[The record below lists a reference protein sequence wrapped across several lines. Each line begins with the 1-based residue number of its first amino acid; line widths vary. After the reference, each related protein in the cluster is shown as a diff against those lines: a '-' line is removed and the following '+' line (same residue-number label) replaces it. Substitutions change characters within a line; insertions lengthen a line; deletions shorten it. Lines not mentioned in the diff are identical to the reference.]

1 LVAVVLVVPQM
12 PKEQLVKILFW
23 VQLHH
28 SVVVV
33 VGHGKVVER

>member
-1 LVAVVLVVPQM
+1 VEVVLVVPQM
-12 PKEQLVKILFW
+12 PEGQSVKILFL